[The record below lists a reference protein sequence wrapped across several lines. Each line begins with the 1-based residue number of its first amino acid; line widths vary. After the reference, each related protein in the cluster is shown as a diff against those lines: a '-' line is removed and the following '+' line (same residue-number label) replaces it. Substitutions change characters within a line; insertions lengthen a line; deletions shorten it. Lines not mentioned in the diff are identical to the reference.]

1 MDRLIA
7 LGFITPVGKTILKQM
22 AQQRFQDPEPVNSSS
37 RATMPSRA
45 YLPAV
50 TCINGFLSNNCRS

>member
-22 AQQRFQDPEPVNSSS
+22 AQQRFQDPEPANSST
-37 RATMPSRA
+37 RANMPSKT
-45 YLPAV
+45 YVPAV
-50 TCINGFLSNNCRS
+50 T